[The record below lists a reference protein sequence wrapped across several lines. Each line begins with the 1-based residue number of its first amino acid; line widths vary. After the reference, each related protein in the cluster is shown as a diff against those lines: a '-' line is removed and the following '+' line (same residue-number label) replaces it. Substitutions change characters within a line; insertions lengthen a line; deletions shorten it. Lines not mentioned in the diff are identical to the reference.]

1 MSVMV
6 TMPGRRMSHP
16 HADNAV
22 LAIEDLVAGYDL
34 PDGRRATAVDGV
46 TLHIHA
52 GETMGVVG
60 ESGCGKSTLA
70 QTILALHPAA
80 SGQLIFDG
88 HDLNSESA
96 PSMRKLRRK
105 LQIVSQDPRG
115 HFDPRMRM
123 DDAISEPLRIHRLA
137 GRRERREQA
146 KRAMTSV
153 GLDGALA
160 KRKPGNLSGGQLQ
173 RASIARALITDPSLV
188 ILDEPVSALDLSV
201 QAQVVNLLQDLQA
214 TNGTAYMFIAHNL
227 PVVRHLSDRVAVM
240 YLGKIVEQGPV
251 HNVFAKPVHPYTKAL
266 MASVLQPGTGVG
278 ADLAAAQR
286 LAPGEVPSITDVPP
300 GCRYSTR
307 CAFAD
312 VRCRTEEPVERFV
325 TGDHADGHTVS
336 CHHWRTVHK
345 TMPEV
350 RAR

>member
-1 MSVMV
+1 
-6 TMPGRRMSHP
+6 MSHP
-16 HADNAV
+16 HAGDAV
-22 LAIEDLVAGYDL
+22 LAIEDLVAQYDV
-34 PDGRRATAVDGV
+34 PGGGTATAVDGV
-46 TLHIHA
+46 TLHIHP
-52 GETMGVVG
+52 GETMGLVG

-70 QTILALHPAA
+70 RTILALHPAA
-80 SGQLIFDG
+80 SGRLVFDG
-88 HDLNSESA
+88 HDLNAESA
-96 PSMRKLRRK
+96 TSMRKLRRK
-105 LQIVSQDPRG
+105 LQVVSQDPRG
-115 HFDPRMRM
+115 YFDPRMRM

-137 GRRERREQA
+137 GRRERRRRARQA
-146 KRAMTSV
+146 MMSV
-153 GLDGALA
+153 GLDDTLA
-160 KRKPGNLSGGQLQ
+160 KRRPGNLSGGQLQ
-173 RASIARALITDPSLV
+173 RASIARALITEPALV

-214 TNGTAYMFIAHNL
+214 DNGTAYLFIAHNL

-266 MASVLQPGTGVG
+266 MASVLQPGSGSR
-278 ADLAAAQR
+278 ADLATAQR
-286 LAPGEVPSITDVPP
+286 LAPGEVPSITDVPS

-312 VRCRTEEPVERFV
+312 IRCRTEEPVERAV